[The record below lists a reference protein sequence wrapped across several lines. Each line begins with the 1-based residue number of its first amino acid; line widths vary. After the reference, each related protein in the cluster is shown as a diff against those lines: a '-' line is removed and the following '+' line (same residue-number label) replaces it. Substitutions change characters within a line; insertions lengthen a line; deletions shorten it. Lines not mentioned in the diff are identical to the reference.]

1 MNMGSV
7 DMKFRKIIL
16 SISLTL
22 FMLTLTLMPLMVG
35 AHTIESPFTV
45 PLVKGHN
52 NIPIGFIKVWN
63 DADNLYVLFEIDTG
77 SYPNYA
83 MEESHLHV
91 STSPLSWF
99 APGLWLYHHTYSPP
113 KTYDLYTIP
122 LSSIDGGVSGGTVIY
137 LMAHASICKFKFRC
151 RCCWHIGSAY
161 GFKFKGSFN
170 YTIQGA
176 PPAEP
181 ELSII
186 KTGPSLA
193 YPGGTYTYTITVSNV
208 GNTTAYNV
216 NVTDKLPNGVLP
228 AYPESPG
235 TPTGVYDEAKNMVN
249 WTIGD
254 LHANGIVVITL
265 EVWFNDT
272 LTPGEILTNTVQTVW
287 EDEGGSVYGPK
298 TATWN
303 TTIIAGPKLSIEKIG
318 PIISYPGDIL
328 VYSMI
333 VSNIGNATAYNIRVE
348 DTFPSTYLEYVS
360 STPAGTLSGNK
371 VTWNLGSLSE
381 NGSILITLTV
391 RVRDSVANGTQI
403 VDHVE
408 VTWEDNAGGS
418 YGPETD
424 EFVTV
429 IFSNPLLDIT
439 KTGPL
444 NAYPDQTI
452 EYTISVTNLGGSN
465 ASDVVV
471 TDTLPTGT
479 TYISASP
486 TPTVHNQIL
495 NWSLGEIMPEETVT
509 LTVCVKVTVHPDKCT
524 CITNNATVIW
534 KDELDR
540 SYGPAWDVMT
550 TRICSEPLLEVN
562 KTGDIKGMIGET
574 LNFNIT
580 ITNVGGSEAAN
591 IHIIDDLPYNLT
603 LLTSSIPY
611 DSYDPSTGR
620 IIWNLA
626 NPIGSDET
634 VQISLTVNVTDVEYD
649 GILVFNNVYVNWTDS
664 PGENA
669 YGPVTDIHPVQ
680 LFIRPYAKV
689 SKYGPLEAYKNSTIT
704 YTIELYNPT
713 ESTLTEVTLTDY
725 LPDGVIY
732 KNSSPTGTYNSASH
746 TVTWTS
752 ITLAPGQ
759 AINFTIEVYVHLHVP
774 AGALIVD
781 ETIASW
787 RTGSDLD
794 ILITEI
800 LEQPSRPVG
809 GKIVDNYG
817 IQFYTVIMAIVITA
831 AAIGLLTK
839 MRKYRLL
846 EEDYFTR

>member
-1 MNMGSV
+1 
-7 DMKFRKIIL
+7 L
-16 SISLTL
+16 
-22 FMLTLTLMPLMVG
+22 
-35 AHTIESPFTV
+35 
-45 PLVKGHN
+45 
-52 NIPIGFIKVWN
+52 
-63 DADNLYVLFEIDTG
+63 
-77 SYPNYA
+77 
-83 MEESHLHV
+83 
-91 STSPLSWF
+91 
-99 APGLWLYHHTYSPP
+99 
-113 KTYDLYTIP
+113 KTR
-122 LSSIDGGVSGGTVIY
+122 S
-137 LMAHASICKFKFRC
+137 
-151 RCCWHIGSAY
+151 
-161 GFKFKGSFN
+161 
-170 YTIQGA
+170 
-176 PPAEP
+176 
-181 ELSII
+181 
-186 KTGPSLA
+186 
-193 YPGGTYTYTITVSNV
+193 
-208 GNTTAYNV
+208 
-216 NVTDKLPNGVLP
+216 
-228 AYPESPG
+228 
-235 TPTGVYDEAKNMVN
+235 
-249 WTIGD
+249 
-254 LHANGIVVITL
+254 
-265 EVWFNDT
+265 
-272 LTPGEILTNTVQTVW
+272 
-287 EDEGGSVYGPK
+287 
-298 TATWN
+298 
-303 TTIIAGPKLSIEKIG
+303 
-318 PIISYPGDIL
+318 
-328 VYSMI
+328 
-333 VSNIGNATAYNIRVE
+333 
-348 DTFPSTYLEYVS
+348 PSTYIEYVS
-360 STPAGTLSGNK
+360 STPAGTLSGSK
-371 VTWNLGSLSE
+371 VTWSLGSLSE
-381 NGSILITLTV
+381 NRSILITLTV

-424 EFVTV
+424 EFVTL

-471 TDTLPTGT
+471 TDMLPTGT

-495 NWSLGEIMPEETVT
+495 NWSLGEIMPEETVI

-524 CITNNATVIW
+524 CIINNATVIW
-534 KDELDR
+534 KNELDR

-634 VQISLTVNVTDVEYD
+634 VQISLTVNVTDVECD

-664 PGENA
+664 LGENA
-669 YGPVTDIHPVQ
+669 YGPVTDIHSVQ

-725 LPDGVIY
+725 LPDGIIY

-759 AINFTIEVYVHLHVP
+759 AINFTVEVYVNLHMP
-774 AGALIVD
+774 TGALIVD

-800 LEQPSRPVG
+800 LGQPSKPVG

-846 EEDYFTR
+846 EEDCFTR